1 MKLLSV
7 FIAFMLAFFIGNRIL
22 MKLYVFSFRRRLFDP
37 VDDRKLHL
45 GLIPR
50 IGGMA
55 FLPTQCA
62 IFLLVIIVLRS
73 LHIIYVDYV
82 MLVRFLMLIMG
93 LGLLFVTGIVDD
105 LMSIYYKW
113 KFAAQF
119 VAAALIPFSGLWIIH
134 LDGVL
139 GIYLIP
145 AWIGIPLTILI
156 IVLIINAFN
165 FIDGIDG
172 LCSGLTIMAC
182 TVLGTLSF
190 RHDSWLPVIFS
201 FITVGTLSPFFYYN
215 VYGKTKRKRRIFM
228 GDTGSTTL
236 GLTVSFLVL
245 SYTVGDPSEL
255 QPSGNLLVAFSVVLV
270 PLLDVLRVVLL
281 RLIKRKPLFLPDNN
295 HIHHHLLRLGFSKQT
310 VLYIILLIALGFVVF
325 NMWFVKFVANDQT
338 ILLLLDI
345 TLWFAVI
352 WLIGVFKPKQL
363 KVAPQESI
371 EQTEQNED

>member
-1 MKLLSV
+1 
-7 FIAFMLAFFIGNRIL
+7 
-22 MKLYVFSFRRRLFDP
+22 
-37 VDDRKLHL
+37 
-45 GLIPR
+45 
-50 IGGMA
+50 
-55 FLPTQCA
+55 
-62 IFLLVIIVLRS
+62 
-73 LHIIYVDYV
+73 
-82 MLVRFLMLIMG
+82 
-93 LGLLFVTGIVDD
+93 
-105 LMSIYYKW
+105 
-113 KFAAQF
+113 
-119 VAAALIPFSGLWIIH
+119 
-134 LDGVL
+134 
-139 GIYLIP
+139 
-145 AWIGIPLTILI
+145 
-156 IVLIINAFN
+156 
-165 FIDGIDG
+165 
-172 LCSGLTIMAC
+172 
-182 TVLGTLSF
+182 
-190 RHDSWLPVIFS
+190 
-201 FITVGTLSPFFYYN
+201 
-215 VYGKTKRKRRIFM
+215 M

-310 VLYIILLIALGFVVF
+310 VLYIILSIALGFVVF

-345 TLWFAVI
+345 TLWFTVI